1 MYMGKKLNI
10 FEHELVPKH
19 RIMSEKE
26 VEELLKKYGVTKKEL
41 PKILDSDPAVKAL
54 GAKVGDVIEI
64 QRESP
69 VAGVIK
75 YYRVVVKKKS

>member
-1 MYMGKKLNI
+1 MGKKLNI